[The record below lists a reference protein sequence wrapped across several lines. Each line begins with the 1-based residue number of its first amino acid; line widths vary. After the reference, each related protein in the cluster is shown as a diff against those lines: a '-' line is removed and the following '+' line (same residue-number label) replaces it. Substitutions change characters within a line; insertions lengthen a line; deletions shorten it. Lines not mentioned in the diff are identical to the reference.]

1 MAKPPAT
8 GPHSDIEGVNRD
20 ARVGRP
26 NRDARKGTAE
36 DIHIAEK
43 QSKGRPP
50 NSGKEAR
57 KS

>member
-1 MAKPPAT
+1 MAKPPPS

-26 NRDARKGTAE
+26 NRDSRKGTAE

-50 NSGKEAR
+50 NAGKEAR